1 LHIWYS
7 ERQNENLLLS
17 CRIRQTLHVEKT
29 PFQDLAVI
37 DTIQFGRM
45 LVLDGVVQTALA
57 DEFAYHE
64 MLAHVAL
71 NTHPAPRRVLII
83 GGGDGGLMREVV
95 KHEAV
100 EKAILCEIDE
110 RVIEVS
116 KQYLPELAVG
126 FEHPKAEI
134 FIGDGIKYVAE
145 HKDAFDVIL
154 CDSTDPIGPSVGL
167 FSREF
172 YQSVYEALRP
182 DGIFVAQTESP
193 YFNTDLFARI
203 LKDLREIFPIAR
215 GYWTMV
221 PSYPSAAWC
230 FSLGSKKYDP
240 LDVDPETIPDLDTR
254 YYTPEIHKAAFALPR
269 FVLNEIEEQAE
280 KGA

>member
-1 LHIWYS
+1 MPIWYS
-7 ERQNENLLLS
+7 EQQNENLLLS

-29 PFQDLAVI
+29 PFQDLAVV
-37 DTIQFGRM
+37 DTVQFGRM
-45 LVLDGVVQTALA
+45 LVLDGVVQTAIA

-64 MLAHVAL
+64 MLAHVPL
-71 NTHPAPRRVLII
+71 NAHPAPRRVLII

-95 KHEAV
+95 KHKAV
-100 EKAILCEIDE
+100 ERATLCEIDE
-110 RVIEVS
+110 RVVEVS

-126 FEHPKAEI
+126 FEHPKAEV
-134 FIGDGIKYVAE
+134 FIGDGIRYVSE
-145 HKDAFDVIL
+145 RKDTFDVIL

-172 YQSVYEALRP
+172 YQAVYEALRP

-193 YFNTDLFARI
+193 YFHTGMFARI
-203 LKDLREIFPIAR
+203 LNDLRGIFPVAR
-215 GYWTMV
+215 GYWTLV
-221 PSYPSAAWC
+221 PSYPSAAWS

-240 LDVDPETIPDLDTR
+240 LAVEVEQIPDLGTR

-269 FVLNEIEEQAE
+269 FVLNEIEEQAK